1 MLHDAASE
9 TRADLDFLHPRKKAE
24 PPSHRRTYYI
34 AGGAVAAIVLV
45 GLAWVQFSLWSMD
58 SEISRLTKARNEAKK
73 LAEKSKTPIEQADR
87 LEHFA
92 KGDVT
97 WLDELALF
105 SEKFPK
111 AEAAQVKEVNW
122 LMNAK
127 DGGGRTTLKGLADK
141 PATITEIE
149 RALRDAEGIHTVQG
163 TGAKEDPQ
171 AAPPRKW
178 DFSAYVSVQ
187 PQEPG
192 ASDAQ
197 QSPHLLRP
205 LPKSLPPSLRSPPR
219 SRGGAP

>member
-1 MLHDAASE
+1 MSRRARRRE
-9 TRADLDFLHPRKKAE
+9 EPTR
-24 PPSHRRTYYI
+24 
-34 AGGAVAAIVLV
+34 
-45 GLAWVQFSLWSMD
+45 
-58 SEISRLTKARNEAKK
+58 
-73 LAEKSKTPIEQADR
+73 LAEKSRTPIDQAAR

-141 PATITEIE
+141 PGTITEIE

-178 DFSAYVSVQ
+178 DFTEYVSVQ

-192 ASDAQ
+192 ANTA
-197 QSPHLLRP
+197 PAGAA
-205 LPKSLPPSLRSPPR
+205 KSPPAKA
-219 SRGGAP
+219 SAKAAAAKSKVSSKKSGGAP